1 MIYLP
6 KLKKTKLSCF
16 GENVCLVLLISVTL
30 KKLYETICM
39 ENTFH
44 KLNELI
50 VIVIVTYSNFNQKLT
65 ELNSWNSSQISLNQ
79 AADFTHYNTIYT
91 KVF

>member
-1 MIYLP
+1 
-6 KLKKTKLSCF
+6 
-16 GENVCLVLLISVTL
+16 
-30 KKLYETICM
+30 M